1 MADQRYHRNDGL
13 APTGFSSPGRVVLAM
28 LCVAGFAAATGY
40 MWLSLLIC
48 LIGGGM
54 WVTLLNLRFQTVI
67 GETDAKHRKVQAEA
81 EGWKRKLDALHAE
94 TRQNATALLNLTDGV
109 IVLSSDLH
117 VLLINPSAA
126 DLLGIQSREGL
137 LGRPI
142 AEIARLPELL
152 QAIRIAVAEKQP
164 QEVLVEVALDNEV
177 RPLRVRVNL
186 IDTGQAANLQLSI
199 RDETEARHLEQ
210 VRREFIANVSHELK
224 TPLAAI
230 KGYAETVELAISD
243 DPDAAEH
250 FLSQIHTQCSRLERL
265 INDMMQLARA
275 QAGRD
280 KLNLVSVVLPDLIQE
295 SASTY
300 LPVAEAGDVQLAVE
314 ALDDNAKVIA
324 DREATLTIVNNLIG
338 NAVRYTPPGGS
349 VHVRIRPEETSWAIV
364 VEDTGIGIEADE
376 QSRIFERFYRG
387 RKNSRDTKG
396 TGLGLA
402 IVKNLS
408 QAQGGEVRVAS
419 QPGQGATFWVTLPA
433 VQFTN
438 VPETEPVQA

>member
-1 MADQRYHRNDGL
+1 MDL
-13 APTGFSSPGRVVLAM
+13 AASARIVSPIRVALVLV
-28 LCVAGFAAATGY
+28 CVAGFAITTGY
-40 MWLSLLIC
+40 VWAALAIC
-48 LIGGGM
+48 LMGGIT
-54 WVTLLNLRFQTVI
+54 WATLLNMRFQGAI
-67 GETDAKHRKVQAEA
+67 GKAATQHDKVHAEA
-81 EGWKRKLDALHAE
+81 QRWKQKLDALHAE

-109 IVLSSDLH
+109 IVLSSKLR
-117 VLLINPSAA
+117 VLLINPSAS

-142 AEIARLPELL
+142 AELARLPDLL

-164 QEVLVEVALDNEV
+164 QEVLIEVALENEV

-199 RDETEARHLEQ
+199 RDETEARRLEQ
-210 VRREFIANVSHELK
+210 MRREFIANVSHELK

-230 KGYAETVELAISD
+230 KGYAETIELAISD

-280 KLNLVSVVLPDLIQE
+280 KLNLVSVLLSDLIHE

-300 LPVAEAGDVQLAVE
+300 LPVAEAGDVQLVVDT
-314 ALDDNAKVIA
+314 LDETAKVLA

-338 NAVRYTPPGGS
+338 NAVRYTPPDGK
-349 VHVRIRPEETSWAIV
+349 VHVRIRAEDAAWAIV
-364 VEDTGIGIEADE
+364 VEDTGIGIEVDE

-433 VQFTN
+433 VQPAKVSDT
-438 VPETEPVQA
+438 ETVSS

>member
-1 MADQRYHRNDGL
+1 MSSRRSVVKGSSLADNRHHRMDL
-13 APTGFSSPGRVVLAM
+13 AAPARIVSPIRVTVALV
-28 LCVAGFAAATGY
+28 CVVGFAITTGY
-40 MWLSLLIC
+40 VWAALALC
-48 LIGGGM
+48 LFGGIA
-54 WVTLLNLRFQTVI
+54 WATLLNMSFQGAI
-67 GETDAKHRKVQAEA
+67 GQAATQHEKVQAEA
-81 EGWKRKLDALHAE
+81 QRWKQKLDALHAE

-109 IVLSSDLH
+109 IVLSSELR
-117 VLLINPSAA
+117 VLLINPSAS

-142 AEIARLPELL
+142 AELARLPDLL
-152 QAIRIAVAEKQP
+152 QSIRVAVAEKQP
-164 QEVLVEVALDNEV
+164 QEVLIEVALENEV

-199 RDETEARHLEQ
+199 RDETEARRLEQ

-280 KLNLVSVVLPDLIQE
+280 KLNLVSVLLSDLIHE

-300 LPVAEAGDVQLAVE
+300 LPVAEAGDVQLVVDT
-314 ALDDNAKVIA
+314 LDESAKVIA

-338 NAVRYTPPGGS
+338 NAVR
-349 VHVRIRPEETSWAIV
+349 
-364 VEDTGIGIEADE
+364 
-376 QSRIFERFYRG
+376 
-387 RKNSRDTKG
+387 
-396 TGLGLA
+396 
-402 IVKNLS
+402 
-408 QAQGGEVRVAS
+408 
-419 QPGQGATFWVTLPA
+419 
-433 VQFTN
+433 
-438 VPETEPVQA
+438 